1 LASAA
6 VDHMVSLI
14 VFMAAIMIFIG
25 LFSQN
30 MQTGINYER
39 HSALSTKTSD
49 LLDNIMLNPGLP
61 QNWGQSDGSIA
72 GFGLQDPDYSQYKLS
87 SFSSMRLYSTQSP
100 VYYNSASYSNIT
112 AEFGGYLIAPSSK
125 SLNYSAASK
134 LLGINGTYGFQLT
147 LTPTIT
153 VSIEKLSVAPLKFS
167 INVDGTGYPFAN
179 APISYSLFLVNQNG
193 NDYPSYT
200 MTSGISTTDIAGY
213 TLLTFPQ
220 IISEGQSY
228 AIIVYSYLDGLRG
241 VGYYVHNSAF
251 NTKTVTPLVD
261 SFQNGT
267 ILLVHGDSV
276 GQYSQS
282 HPATSQLNYN
292 ASFFILAEDYSLRQV
307 QLGTQSTV
315 GKLVYDSIT
324 EKDYASITLPN
335 NDGIL
340 IIAYKS
346 NSGQYGVALMP
357 WGLGSLAFPLKFG
370 GNPAG
375 QEWVTTDIRQVM
387 IGSIA
392 YQAQLSLWNLQ
403 GYSGSG

>member
-25 LFSQN
+25 IFSQN

-39 HSALSTKTSD
+39 HNALSIKTSD
-49 LLDNIMLNPGLP
+49 TLDNILLNPGLP
-61 QNWGQSDGSIA
+61 QNWGRSDSA
-72 GFGLQDPDYSQYKLS
+72 TASFGLQDPDYSQYKLS
-87 SFSSMRLYSTQSP
+87 SFSSMHLYSTQSP
-100 VYYNSASYSNIT
+100 IYYNGISYSNTT
-112 AEFGGYLIAPSSK
+112 AGFGGYLLAPSAK
-125 SLNYSAASK
+125 SLNYSVASK

-153 VSIEKLSVAPLKFS
+153 VSIEKLSVAPLRFS
-167 INVDGTGYPFAN
+167 INVYGAGYPFAN
-179 APISYSLFLVNQNG
+179 APISYTLLSVNQDA
-193 NDYPSYT
+193 NDYPSYA
-200 MTSGISTTDIAGY
+200 MTTGATTTDIAGS
-213 TLLTFPQ
+213 TQLNFPQ
-220 IISEGQSY
+220 IISEDQSY
-228 AIIVYSYLDGLRG
+228 AIIVWSHLDGLRG
-241 VGYYVHNSAF
+241 MGYYVHDSASS
-251 NTKTVTPLVD
+251 TKTVTPLID
-261 SFQNGT
+261 SFQNCT
-267 ILLVHGDSV
+267 VLLVHGDSV

-307 QLGTQSTV
+307 QLGAQSTF

-324 EKDYASITLPN
+324 EKDFASITLPD

-340 IIAYKS
+340 IVAYKS
-346 NSGQYGVALMP
+346 ASGQYGLALMP
-357 WGLGSLAFPLKFG
+357 WGLGSLAFPLTFG

-375 QEWVTTDIRQVM
+375 QEWVATDIRQVM
-387 IGSIA
+387 IGGIA